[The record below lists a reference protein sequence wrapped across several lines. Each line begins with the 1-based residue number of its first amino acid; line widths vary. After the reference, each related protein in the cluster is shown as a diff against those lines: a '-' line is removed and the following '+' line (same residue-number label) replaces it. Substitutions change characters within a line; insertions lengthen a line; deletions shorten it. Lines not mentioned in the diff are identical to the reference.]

1 MVYKIIYSFEVY
13 GKIKEG
19 KNVYYL
25 DREDQYTALL
35 NEYAVK
41 DFISIMN
48 HADECKNENRYEF
61 WIEEN
66 TEEVRE

>member
-1 MVYKIIYSFEVY
+1 MVYKIIYYFEVL

-25 DREDQYTALL
+25 DRKEQYTALL

-41 DFISIMN
+41 DFISITKYAEEN
-48 HADECKNENRYEF
+48 PDENRYEF

-66 TEEVRE
+66 TEEVKE